1 MLFGGPSLFGPLTEP
16 DVRLELSICVNDL
29 VGSVLPQALNIV
41 ANRLLPTTPVD
52 IQRVPCSGGEK
63 LGLWF
68 PSAPRE
74 GRTQALMIGKRLPGE
89 NYLVGV
95 SLNAIRFVANTVWAD
110 PRTPKRIPLP
120 DPFPAARLRW
130 FDITLVPPN
139 RVVTRINGFVPI
151 AVLPDVNFTATF
163 TGTLFLDGAGQV
175 MCRAEPAQIDVR
187 NALLRTLLLE
197 PIANVFANTFLGGQ
211 LDRLTGAGCQIVQRL
226 IPSGIDIP
234 RCGRINFRFSR
245 LDVSPA
251 GVMLGVSEPLP
262 PCLNA
267 VRVREEPFRGPR

>member
-1 MLFGGPSLFGPLTEP
+1 MFFGGTSLFGTLTEP
-16 DVRLELSICVNDL
+16 DIRLELSICVNDL
-29 VGSVLPQALNIV
+29 AGLVLAQALRV
-41 ANRLLPTTPVD
+41 SANRLLPTTPLD

-68 PSAPRE
+68 PNAPRE

-89 NYLVGV
+89 NYLVGI
-95 SLNAIRFVANTVWAD
+95 SLNGIRFAANAIWAD

-151 AVLPDVNFTATF
+151 AVLPDVNFTVTF
-163 TGTLFLDGAGQV
+163 TGALFLNDAGQI
-175 MCRAEPAQIDVR
+175 MCRAEPSQIDVR
-187 NALLRTLLLE
+187 NALLRGLLLE
-197 PIANVFANTFLGGQ
+197 PIANVFANAFLGGQ
-211 LDRLTGAGCQIVQRL
+211 IDRLAGAGCQIVQRL
-226 IPSGIDIP
+226 IPNGIDIP

-245 LDVSPA
+245 LDVTPI
-251 GVMLGVSEPLP
+251 GVTLGVSEPLP
-262 PCLNA
+262 ACLNA